1 MNKETLKF
9 CKDELTRLKSAYNS
23 VLNRPMSGIKKATD
37 IIDVA
42 SNEAQIH
49 MSANIRRQMSQK
61 LEMINMA
68 LEAIEDGSY
77 GTCRIT
83 GAPIP
88 EKRLR
93 AVPWALT
100 AINAAA

>member
-9 CKDELTRLKSAYNS
+9 CKDELTRLKSAYDS
-23 VLNRPMSGIKKATD
+23 VLNRPMSGIKKAKD

-42 SNEAQIH
+42 SNETQIH
-49 MSANIRRQMSQK
+49 MSAYIRKQMKQK
-61 LEMINMA
+61 LEMVNMA
-68 LEAIEDGSY
+68 LKAIEDGSY

-88 EKRLR
+88 EKRLK
-93 AVPWALT
+93 AVPWVLT
-100 AINAAA
+100 SINAAA

>member
-9 CKDELTRLKSAYNS
+9 CKDELTRLKIAYNS
-23 VLNRPMSGIKKATD
+23 VLNRPMSGIKKAKD

-42 SNEAQIH
+42 SNETQIH
-49 MSANIRRQMSQK
+49 MSAYFRRQMAHK
-61 LEMINMA
+61 LEMVNMA
-68 LEAIEDGSY
+68 LKAIEDGSY

-83 GAPIP
+83 GAPIS
-88 EKRLR
+88 EKRLK

>member
-1 MNKETLKF
+1 MK
-9 CKDELTRLKSAYNS
+9 
-23 VLNRPMSGIKKATD
+23 
-37 IIDVA
+37 
-42 SNEAQIH
+42 
-49 MSANIRRQMSQK
+49 QK

-83 GAPIP
+83 GAPIS